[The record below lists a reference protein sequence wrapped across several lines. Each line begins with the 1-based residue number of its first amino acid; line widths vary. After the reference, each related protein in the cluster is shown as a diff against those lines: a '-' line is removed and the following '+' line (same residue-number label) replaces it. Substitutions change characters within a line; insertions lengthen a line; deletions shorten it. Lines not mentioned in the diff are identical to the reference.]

1 MKDITHKALEFAT
14 VAHAGQK
21 RKYTGEDY
29 IVHPIEVMEIIKTV
43 SHTPEML
50 AAALLHDVVEDT
62 NVSLEDIRLSFGND
76 VADLVFWLT
85 DVSKLEDGN
94 RATRKSL
101 DRAHIANAS
110 PDAMTIKLADLI
122 SNTASIMEYDAN
134 FAKVY
139 LKESPTL
146 RLLFS
151 HYPLYTTEN
160 PASDPQVT
168 HDTPVC
174 NLKLFS
180 PRSSEQ
186 AHQGMNIHP
195 FRYR

>member
-1 MKDITHKALEFAT
+1 MIDKDHI
-14 VAHAGQK
+14 
-21 RKYTGEDY
+21 
-29 IVHPIEVMEIIKTV
+29 IE
-43 SHTPEML
+43 
-50 AAALLHDVVEDT
+50 
-62 NVSLEDIRLSFGND
+62 
-76 VADLVFWLT
+76 
-85 DVSKLEDGN
+85 
-94 RATRKSL
+94 
-101 DRAHIANAS
+101 S

-122 SNTASIMEYDAN
+122 SNTPI
-134 FAKVY
+134 
-139 LKESPTL
+139 L

-151 HYPLYTTEN
+151 HTPLNTTEN